1 MGGASPSYL
10 NIFHQQVPNMAMINR
25 NGEEVGINLQWR
37 KPAAYLVNGYSTSG
51 KELLAYGAKKYNL
64 AYVTGS
70 RTAGSVLGGQLIALS
85 NNDLLYLAVMDI
97 KVDGERLEGVGVL
110 PDHEI
115 QMSIPYL
122 QGNDIQL
129 EGTVDFLLEKL
140 DPTR

>member
-1 MGGASPSYL
+1 M
-10 NIFHQQVPNMAMINR
+10 
-25 NGEEVGINLQWR
+25 
-37 KPAAYLVNGYSTSG
+37 
-51 KELLAYGAKKYNL
+51 
-64 AYVTGS
+64 
-70 RTAGSVLGGQLIALS
+70 LS
-85 NNDLLYLAVMDI
+85 LAVIDI